1 MELDPFGTT
10 KVCPDCQKKTPSG
23 NYTYMRHRGPRS
35 GRTEGKETAGVAGGT
50 RKVPTLL
57 GLALDILMTGHG
69 WTGRE
74 LASKAGITDSRISAY
89 IWEEDALS
97 RERLEE
103 LADFMALGPLDVER
117 AVIAARLV
125 LPPPLA
131 PWSPVDPSPEERLI
145 DEKAAAMAAGELIDF
160 VLDVRLREHRN
171 KNRSDDLEE
180 GRRLARELL
189 TESAADRRVL
199 IEGAPEYQHWGL
211 AFVLCADSE
220 AAAPRKPSRALEL
233 AELALLVARNVALD
247 VPGSEGFRNRLE
259 GWCTG
264 FVANAQRVIGSDL
277 PGTEG
282 TWSSALRLWQAGED
296 PAGLLSEAYLLDME
310 ASFRRDQGRFPRALK
325 LHEDALKLA
334 RPEEVGIILL
344 NQAVSRKE
352 SGDPEGALRSLER
365 AAQAIDGVR
374 QPRLR
379 LVLRYNQAS
388 SLCAMGLAKEALPI
402 VTEVWELA
410 GRLGNEIDLL
420 KTLWLDANCLAG
432 LGQREEA
439 LSKLEQVRHE
449 FETRKHPFDYA
460 LVSLDLALHYREE
473 GRLPEIKALADEI
486 LEIFKAQEVHR
497 EAIAA
502 VILFREAAE
511 KERVTVALIRQLQDY
526 LAKARSNPYLR
537 FQA

>member
-1 MELDPFGTT
+1 
-10 KVCPDCQKKTPSG
+10 
-23 NYTYMRHRGPRS
+23 MRHRGPHS

-69 WTGRE
+69 WTARE
-74 LASKAGITDSRISAY
+74 LASKAGISPNRISSY

-103 LADFMALGPLDVER
+103 LADFMELGPLDVER

-189 TESAADRRVL
+189 TESAAADRRVL

-233 AELALLVARNVALD
+233 AELALLVARNFALD
-247 VPGSEGFRNRLE
+247 VPGSEGFRSRLE

-264 FVANAQRVIGSDL
+264 FVANAHKVAGGDL
-277 PGTEG
+277 PGVEKTFACA
-282 TWSSALRLWQAGED
+282 WSLWRAGDD

-310 ASFRRDQGRFPRALK
+310 ASLRRAQRLLPLALQ

-344 NQAVSRKE
+344 NQAVTRKE
-352 SGDPEGALRSLER
+352 SGDPEGALRSLEQ
-365 AAQAIDGVR
+365 AALVIDGER

-379 LVLRYNQAS
+379 CVLLFNRAS
-388 SLCAMGLAKEALPI
+388 SLILLGRAKEAVPL
-402 VTEVWELA
+402 VEEVWRLA
-410 GRLGNEIDLL
+410 ERLRNETDLI
-420 KTLWLDANCLAG
+420 KTLWLDGKCLAG
-432 LGQREEA
+432 LGRREEA
-439 LSKLEQVRHE
+439 LIKLEQVRHE
-449 FETRKHPFDYA
+449 LEKREHPFDYGLA
-460 LVSLDLALHYREE
+460 SLDVALLHREE
-473 GRLPEIKALADEI
+473 GRFPKIKALAAEM
-486 LEIFKAQEVHR
+486 LGIFKAQEVHR

-502 VILFREAAE
+502 VILFQEAAGN
-511 KERVTVALIRQLQDY
+511 ERVTLELIRQLQDY
-526 LAKARSNPYLR
+526 LEKARNNPQLR
-537 FQA
+537 FEG